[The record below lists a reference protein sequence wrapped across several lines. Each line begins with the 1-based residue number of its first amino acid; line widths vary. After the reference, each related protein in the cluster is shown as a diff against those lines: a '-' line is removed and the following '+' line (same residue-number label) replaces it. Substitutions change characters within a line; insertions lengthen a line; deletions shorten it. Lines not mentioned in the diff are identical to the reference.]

1 MAAAILY
8 GTEYTR
14 NRSDLVAGAEAQRRL
29 LERQGRGAAAAGR
42 PDTSRYDR
50 ALEASDAAI
59 RQLEHEIKLETA
71 RLADHRAAEAAARRR
86 VRRPQSVDVST
97 AAAPADDGAA
107 SWGEWSWE
115 GPARE
120 AALHALDVSRRE
132 ALVKDWREASARK
145 VREDAEYREATTER
159 NSLFE
164 ALGWVELE
172 DQRAAAS
179 TALAA
184 EVRADQLANGVQAR
198 RDAETQRHWKVVR
211 DVFDV
216 ANAVG
221 V

>member
-1 MAAAILY
+1 MAAIFY
-8 GTEYTR
+8 GEEYSR
-14 NRSDLVAGAEAQRRL
+14 DRSDLVAGAEAQRRL
-29 LERQGRGAAAAGR
+29 LQRQGRGPAPAAR
-42 PDTSRYDR
+42 RDTSRYDR

-71 RLADHRAAEAAARRR
+71 RLADHRVAEAARRR
-86 VRRPQSVDVST
+86 VCRPQSVDVPT
-97 AAAPADDGAA
+97 AAAPADDAAA

-179 TALAA
+179 AALAA
-184 EVRADQLANGVQAR
+184 KVRAVQLANGVQAR

>member
-1 MAAAILY
+1 MAAAIIY
-8 GTEYTR
+8 GEEYNR

-29 LERQGRGAAAAGR
+29 LQRQGRGPTPPAR
-42 PDTSRYDR
+42 RDTSRYDR

-71 RLADHRAAEAAARRR
+71 RLADHRVAEAARRR
-86 VRRPQSVDVST
+86 LPRRPQSVDVST
-97 AAAPADDGAA
+97 AAAPADDAAA

-179 TALAA
+179 AALAA
-184 EVRADQLANGVQAR
+184 KVRAVQLANGVQAR